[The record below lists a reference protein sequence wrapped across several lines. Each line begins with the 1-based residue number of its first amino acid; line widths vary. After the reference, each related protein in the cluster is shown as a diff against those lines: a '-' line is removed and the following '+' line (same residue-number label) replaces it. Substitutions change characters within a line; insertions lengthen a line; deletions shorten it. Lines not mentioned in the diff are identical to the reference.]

1 MGSRAARARRA
12 DAADRRPG
20 SVIKRAPA
28 RACHHRHC
36 HRAGHARTG
45 HAGRAGQ
52 WLRTVRGDAAKLRQQ
67 LCASRPQGHAPAHQ
81 RTRRAIPAGQ
91 RRRGRPD
98 RESDGPAMIRLL
110 IVDDHEMVREGLK
123 AILVSEPDFSI
134 VGEAASAEQALELT
148 ERLQPDIALVDIR
161 LPGTNGIELCRI
173 INERYPQTAVI
184 ILTTFTDESLVAQCI
199 QAGARGFIVKDIE
212 RLDLKR
218 SIRAVARGEAA
229 IDTKVAAS
237 VLAQLRRNPLSSE
250 ASPSPDRLSSQ
261 QLVILRLIAQG
272 LSSREI
278 ATQLYLSENTVKG
291 YVQEILHRL
300 GVKNRTEAV
309 MVAVKQGWL

>member
-1 MGSRAARARRA
+1 
-12 DAADRRPG
+12 
-20 SVIKRAPA
+20 
-28 RACHHRHC
+28 
-36 HRAGHARTG
+36 
-45 HAGRAGQ
+45 
-52 WLRTVRGDAAKLRQQ
+52 
-67 LCASRPQGHAPAHQ
+67 
-81 RTRRAIPAGQ
+81 
-91 RRRGRPD
+91 
-98 RESDGPAMIRLL
+98 MIRLL

-161 LPGTNGIELCRI
+161 LPGTNGIELCRMVS
-173 INERYPQTAVI
+173 ERHPQTAVI

-237 VLAQLRRNPLSSE
+237 VLAQLRRSPPQTEPTPAPDLLS
-250 ASPSPDRLSSQ
+250 AQ
-261 QLVILRLIAQG
+261 QLVILRLVAQG